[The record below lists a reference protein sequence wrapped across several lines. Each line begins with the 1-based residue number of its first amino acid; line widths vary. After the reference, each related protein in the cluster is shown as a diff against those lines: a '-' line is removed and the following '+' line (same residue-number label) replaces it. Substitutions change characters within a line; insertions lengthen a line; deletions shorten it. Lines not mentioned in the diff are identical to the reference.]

1 MIEGREIALAN
12 LTVLDASPPGVVD
25 AAAAAGFDSVTLRLA
40 GGGTG
45 DPNPLVGDTP
55 TRRETIARLRHHGI
69 GVLDMEVIRLREDT
83 EVAELAPVL
92 ESAAA
97 IGARHVLVISQDADE
112 DRVVEHFAEICE
124 AAHGFGM
131 STVLEFM
138 VFTAIKTV
146 EQADRII
153 ERARHPGG
161 AVLVD
166 PLHLRRSGGS
176 PADVA
181 ELVALN
187 ADRYPYA
194 QLCDG
199 LLATP
204 GGRGPALYA
213 EAVEDR
219 LAPGEGE
226 LPLAE
231 LLAALPAG
239 AALSVEAP
247 VAAYAHLGAGERAQR
262 LIAATRRLLEG

>member
-1 MIEGREIALAN
+1 MR
-12 LTVLDASPPGVVD
+12 
-25 AAAAAGFDSVTLRLA
+25 
-40 GGGTG
+40 
-45 DPNPLVGDTP
+45 
-55 TRRETIARLRHHGI
+55 
-69 GVLDMEVIRLREDT
+69 
-83 EVAELAPVL
+83 
-92 ESAAA
+92 
-97 IGARHVLVISQDADE
+97 
-112 DRVVEHFAEICE
+112 
-124 AAHGFGM
+124 
-131 STVLEFM
+131 TVLEFM

-153 ERARHPGG
+153 GRARHPAG

-181 ELVALN
+181 ALVALN

-194 QLCDG
+194 QFCDG

-204 GGRGPALYA
+204 DGRGPALYA